1 MEITVLPM
9 LVNSNDGVS
18 ALAENPL
25 VFKAGKNVQKCN
37 IFYPAEDITYASGSL
52 KSFNSVFTFGLTVA
66 FRWP

>member
-25 VFKAGKNVQKCN
+25 VFKAGKKL
-37 IFYPAEDITYASGSL
+37 S
-52 KSFNSVFTFGLTVA
+52 
-66 FRWP
+66 